1 MTDYN
6 HFFTMESIL
15 LRVLCVCSLFS
26 MVYLQNVTNCRIPK
40 CEIYLGERQA
50 PNTMHYL
57 NETMETKVFGLR
69 IFLKEPYTD
78 SRCYV
83 DTKEFIDAFNFDTK
97 PVYAVLVFWCYKD
110 FEVYFTDDDRPFL
123 PNVMSYVQI
132 LRCTIS
138 QEQLYPIQNRFKI
151 FMANYNTKY
160 PSLDMK
166 YCDGE
171 PVHRNSCKV
180 WNTLEGIMYMPH
192 NLTDS
197 VKSIK
202 ELFYCNT
209 TFPYLKEINFVK
221 FPVKEYLSQLP
232 SMFPRLQDLSI
243 QNSDLTQPPDF
254 PWSDVWLHLSFNMSR
269 TDTEHNEFAEIFH
282 IQLPNNMHMKSMSL
296 SRNKISDLSNHTFRG
311 FLHKLD
317 LSRNG
322 LQIISSDTF
331 RNLRGF
337 QYLDLSLNELV
348 HVPTDSFKGL
358 SELRHL
364 DFKNNQISFLSSDHF
379 SDNLNLVYLDFS
391 GNKISKIEQNTFS
404 HLKLLQELHL
414 GYNKIT
420 TIHVN
425 VFPSRSLEFKKL
437 ILDGNEFSE
446 VPEAVFS
453 LQLLDIISLKNTN
466 AKFKNFTQTILDFTS
481 NPIQDG
487 VNNETNSIENQ
498 KFIVRHQIDDKHTVI
513 LDLTGSKIDNL
524 EIPNY
529 EVNKIKS
536 KEIEQ
541 LHQNLL
547 LVFKTFKFIL
557 ENNPLRCDCKINQI
571 SKVLNYLIK
580 DNILEED
587 QSVDWKCHWPAEFK
601 SLNLLEVPEK
611 DTYCEKNIQL
621 CPSNCTCYE
630 RSLSNIIIVD
640 CRNRAF
646 RSLPEMLPSG
656 TLDLWFHQNNITTLS
671 NRIYLSHIR
680 SFYLSH
686 NSLAQIESSVFRQ
699 MKNLQEL
706 FLNFNF
712 LVSLPSE
719 IQDYFSGKLNIED
732 NPFKCDCNTV
742 WLKHWMLNNPNITIN
757 SQKVTCNVDKEHE
770 NGRQFLSVPDNE
782 FVCLEDF
789 DSYNK
794 VLVPSVIASV
804 VLVLMII
811 TICLMYIYRLEIKVL
826 LYIYLGFHPFDQD
839 KDCKEIVDVLVVHSP
854 ASTDWVM
861 ENIVEYLE
869 FSSAH
874 YLVCEMMR
882 DFVAGFSYQ
891 ENIATLVKHSKRI
904 VIVLSKEF
912 INDDILKIAW
922 NETQE
927 KIKAL
932 KTNYAIVVSYDVNLK
947 EIPDKDLQQYIKRG
961 RYINANQSFFQEKL
975 LYCMPQ
981 LTGDDMRVKSLPDLK
996 YLIQNMYGND
1006 VTDAEMYERHAFLSY
1021 CESDMG
1027 YVMNELRPIIEDNGF
1042 TLCLPDRDF
1051 IPGAPKE
1058 ENVLK
1063 AIDNCLHTIFLLSG
1077 EQLDNEWS
1085 VFTFRSASEK
1095 SMREKCNHLIV
1106 VLGDDVNV
1114 ESMGEEVRAYVKTHV
1129 SLKVSEKGF
1138 IKRLL
1143 NALPDIDNHELYI
1156 KHDDTNF
1163 VDFENLHKTK
1173 VEDGLSRIVADMI
1186 ENKEKKN
1193 GHLQIQN
1200 GKMNGH
1206 VKLTDIHLNG
1216 TQHYQN
1222 RGFQKDGNDVIDINE
1237 NERKKQ

>member
-180 WNTLEGIMYMPH
+180 WNTLEGIMYMPY

-209 TFPYLKEINFVK
+209 TFPYIKEINFVK

-601 SLNLLEVPEK
+601 SLSLLEVPEK

-869 FSSAH
+869 FSGAH

>member
-1 MTDYN
+1 
-6 HFFTMESIL
+6 MEPIL
-15 LRVLCVCSLFS
+15 LRVMCVCSLFS
-26 MVYLQNVTNCRIPK
+26 VVYLQNVTNCRIPK
-40 CEIYLGERQA
+40 CEFYLREQPA

-57 NETMETKVFGLR
+57 NETMETKMFGL
-69 IFLKEPYTD
+69 FLFLMEPYTD

-97 PVYAVLVFWCYKD
+97 PVYAVLVFLCYKD
-110 FEVYFTDDDRPFL
+110 VEVYFTDDHRPFL
-123 PNVMSYVQI
+123 PNVMSYLQI
-132 LRCTIS
+132 KDCTIS

-151 FMANYNTKY
+151 FMVNFYTKY

-171 PVHRNSCKV
+171 PIHRNSCKV
-180 WNTLEGIMYMPH
+180 WNTLEGITYMPK
-192 NLTDS
+192 NLTNS

-209 TFPYLKEINFVK
+209 TFPYMKEINFVK
-221 FPVKEYLSQLP
+221 FPMKQYLSQLP
-232 SMFPRLQDLSI
+232 SMFPRLQVLSI
-243 QNSDLTQPPDF
+243 ENSDLMQPPDF

-269 TDTEHNEFAEIFH
+269 TDTEHYEFAEIFH
-282 IQLPNNMHMKSMSL
+282 IQVPNDMHMKTMSL
-296 SRNKISDLSNHTFRG
+296 SKNQITDLSNHTFRG

-322 LQIISSDTF
+322 LHTISNDTF

-337 QYLDLSLNELV
+337 QYLDLSFNELV

-358 SELRHL
+358 NELRHL
-364 DFKNNQISFLSSDHF
+364 DFKNNHISYLSSDHF

-391 GNKISKIEQNTFS
+391 GNKISNIEQNTFS
-404 HLKLLQELHL
+404 HLRLLRELHL
-414 GYNKIT
+414 EYNKIAA
-420 TIHVN
+420 IHAN
-425 VFPSRSLEFKKL
+425 VFPSRSIEFKKL
-437 ILDGNEFSE
+437 ILDGNGFSE
-446 VPEAVFS
+446 VPEVVFS
-453 LQLLDIISLKNTN
+453 LQLLEKISLKNTN
-466 AKFKNFTQTILDFTS
+466 AKFKNFTQTILDFTR

-487 VNNETNSIENQ
+487 VNNETTVENQ
-498 KFIVRHQIDDKHTVI
+498 NFVVRQPIDDKHSVI

-529 EVNKIKS
+529 EVNEIKS

-557 ENNPLRCDCKINQI
+557 EDNPLRCDCRINQI
-571 SKVLNYLIK
+571 SKVLNFLIK
-580 DNILEED
+580 DNILEAD
-587 QSVDWKCHWPAEFK
+587 KSFDWKCQWPAEFE
-601 SLNLLEVPEK
+601 SHSLLEVPEK
-611 DTYCEKNIQL
+611 DTYCEKNIPL
-621 CPSNCTCYE
+621 CPFNCSCYE
-630 RSLSNIIIVD
+630 RSLSNITIVD
-640 CRNRAF
+640 CRNRGF
-646 RSLPEMLPSG
+646 RSLPKMLPSG
-656 TLDLWFHQNNITTLS
+656 SLDLWFHQNNITTLS
-671 NRIYLSHIR
+671 NRIYLNHIR

-699 MKNLQEL
+699 LKNLQEL

-742 WLKHWMLNNPNITIN
+742 WLKHWMLNKPNITIN

-782 FVCLEDF
+782 FVCLENF

-854 ASTDWVM
+854 AATKWVM
-861 ENIVEYLE
+861 ENVVEYLE

-961 RYINANQSFFQEKL
+961 RYIDANQSFFQEKL

-1114 ESMGEEVRAYVKTHV
+1114 ETMGEEVRAYVKTHV

-1138 IKRLL
+1138 IRRLL
-1143 NALPDIDNHELYI
+1143 NALPDIENHELYI
-1156 KHDDTNF
+1156 KHDDNNF

-1173 VEDGLSRIVADMI
+1173 MEDGLSRIVADMI
-1186 ENKEKKN
+1186 ENEEKKN
-1193 GHLQIQN
+1193 GIQIQN

-1206 VKLTDIHLNG
+1206 VQLTDIHLNG

-1222 RGFQKDGNDVIDINE
+1222 RAFQKDETDVIDINE

>member
-57 NETMETKVFGLR
+57 NETMETKMFGLR

-132 LRCTIS
+132 LVCKIS

-151 FMANYNTKY
+151 FMANYYTKY

-180 WNTLEGIMYMPH
+180 WNSLEGIMYMPY

-209 TFPYLKEINFVK
+209 TFPYIKEINFVK

-547 LVFKTFKFIL
+547 LVFKTFKLFWKTIL
-557 ENNPLRCDCKINQI
+557 
-571 SKVLNYLIK
+571 
-580 DNILEED
+580 
-587 QSVDWKCHWPAEFK
+587 
-601 SLNLLEVPEK
+601 
-611 DTYCEKNIQL
+611 
-621 CPSNCTCYE
+621 
-630 RSLSNIIIVD
+630 
-640 CRNRAF
+640 
-646 RSLPEMLPSG
+646 
-656 TLDLWFHQNNITTLS
+656 
-671 NRIYLSHIR
+671 
-680 SFYLSH
+680 
-686 NSLAQIESSVFRQ
+686 
-699 MKNLQEL
+699 
-706 FLNFNF
+706 
-712 LVSLPSE
+712 
-719 IQDYFSGKLNIED
+719 
-732 NPFKCDCNTV
+732 
-742 WLKHWMLNNPNITIN
+742 
-757 SQKVTCNVDKEHE
+757 
-770 NGRQFLSVPDNE
+770 
-782 FVCLEDF
+782 FV
-789 DSYNK
+789 
-794 VLVPSVIASV
+794 VIA
-804 VLVLMII
+804 
-811 TICLMYIYRLEIKVL
+811 
-826 LYIYLGFHPFDQD
+826 
-839 KDCKEIVDVLVVHSP
+839 
-854 ASTDWVM
+854 
-861 ENIVEYLE
+861 
-869 FSSAH
+869 
-874 YLVCEMMR
+874 
-882 DFVAGFSYQ
+882 
-891 ENIATLVKHSKRI
+891 
-904 VIVLSKEF
+904 
-912 INDDILKIAW
+912 
-922 NETQE
+922 
-927 KIKAL
+927 
-932 KTNYAIVVSYDVNLK
+932 
-947 EIPDKDLQQYIKRG
+947 
-961 RYINANQSFFQEKL
+961 
-975 LYCMPQ
+975 
-981 LTGDDMRVKSLPDLK
+981 
-996 YLIQNMYGND
+996 
-1006 VTDAEMYERHAFLSY
+1006 
-1021 CESDMG
+1021 
-1027 YVMNELRPIIEDNGF
+1027 
-1042 TLCLPDRDF
+1042 
-1051 IPGAPKE
+1051 
-1058 ENVLK
+1058 
-1063 AIDNCLHTIFLLSG
+1063 
-1077 EQLDNEWS
+1077 
-1085 VFTFRSASEK
+1085 
-1095 SMREKCNHLIV
+1095 
-1106 VLGDDVNV
+1106 
-1114 ESMGEEVRAYVKTHV
+1114 
-1129 SLKVSEKGF
+1129 
-1138 IKRLL
+1138 
-1143 NALPDIDNHELYI
+1143 
-1156 KHDDTNF
+1156 
-1163 VDFENLHKTK
+1163 
-1173 VEDGLSRIVADMI
+1173 
-1186 ENKEKKN
+1186 
-1193 GHLQIQN
+1193 
-1200 GKMNGH
+1200 
-1206 VKLTDIHLNG
+1206 KLTKFPK
-1216 TQHYQN
+1216 Y
-1222 RGFQKDGNDVIDINE
+1222 
-1237 NERKKQ
+1237 